1 MLKRFLKFFKPS
13 EEEELPQFEG
23 SYLDYLL
30 REARPGVA
38 KELDLCSEH
47 DPLLLVVVQ
56 VLRGSMRGV
65 WSDTLIRPLQDQH
78 SPKRPAATAQPP
90 KPPKAPTAPATTLDD
105 ESSGILDDDV
115 ELLDEADEEE
125 DAPGSD
131 DRAEVNSAELGAQVT
146 APNTG
151 ATPSQAYPPGHEL
164 GQADSEVGDDGRPR
178 ADRKEVLQAGRV
190 FLGMLIENDRLPP
203 ELQLGVEEILLARD
217 LLMSYFMGSQNFE
230 SRAQKLLKIVEQKFS
245 EGLFSQSR
253 ILLQLFQTDPKTRVR
268 NDRNIF
274 YEDMIQRFGIKRRR
288 PVAPEI
294 LEEFEGFRSG
304 QISEETNHEFLR
316 WIEDHLYIK
325 THLFMRHQDQVTAWR
340 NVASKSTLPQASESL
355 LRYLPPRRWRPIYAH
370 PTMSLAQMAA
380 LHVGPD
386 TMSTYVMTQLQT
398 CYFVLRAVG
407 DTGLEAYLDSFF
419 NWTDSC
425 FQLNGTVFLPELY
438 RRSMADSD
446 AMRVV
451 FQDLYDRYF
460 RQRAERLLASYN
472 EEQIAQAFERT
483 LTKLRHINVNDISP
497 GNYNLGG
504 LLLDELLGM
513 SYPSAEFAFK
523 VHRLS

>member
-30 REARPGVA
+30 RESSQGVS
-38 KELDLCSEH
+38 KELDLCPEH

-65 WSDTLIRPLQDQH
+65 WSDTLTRPLQDQH
-78 SPKRPAATAQPP
+78 SPKKSALNPTPPTPPAS
-90 KPPKAPTAPATTLDD
+90 APLASDDD
-105 ESSGILDDDV
+105 EVEVVEDEEVIEELDG
-115 ELLDEADEEE
+115 EDEAL
-125 DAPGSD
+125 
-131 DRAEVNSAELGAQVT
+131 EVAELGAQPT
-146 APNTG
+146 APNPG
-151 ATPSQAYPPGHEL
+151 AAPAQAYPPGHEL

-178 ADRKEVLQAGRV
+178 ADRREVLQAGRV

-230 SRAQKLLKIVEQKFS
+230 ARAQKLLKIVEQKFS

-274 YEDMIQRFGIKRRR
+274 YEDMIQRFGIRRRR
-288 PVAPEI
+288 PVAPEV
-294 LEEFEGFRSG
+294 LEQFATFSKSDAKGVSH
-304 QISEETNHEFLR
+304 SELLR

-325 THLFMRHQDQVTAWR
+325 THFFMRQQDQVRQWR
-340 NVASKSTLPQASESL
+340 EVASKSTLPQASDSL

-370 PTMSLAQMAA
+370 SPSMTLNEMAA

-386 TMSTYVMTQLQT
+386 TMSAYVMTQLQT

-419 NWTDSC
+419 DWTESC
-425 FQLNGTVFLPELY
+425 FEINGTVFLPELY

-451 FQDLYDRYF
+451 FQDLYERYF
-460 RQRAERLLASYN
+460 RHSAERLLASYKDD
-472 EEQIAQAFERT
+472 QVAKALDRT
-483 LTKLRHINVNDISP
+483 LIKMRQLNVNEISP

-504 LLLDELLGM
+504 LLYDELLGM
-513 SYPSAEFAFK
+513 KYSSPEFAFK